1 MELTLKQQEGLRIA
15 VQRYKDREPYTA
27 ISGYAGAGKTTLVK
41 FIIAAL
47 GVNPQADVAYV
58 AFTGK
63 AATVLAK
70 KGCPNATTAHKLLY
84 KASMRSD
91 GSYYFKPVKK
101 GELQYKVIVV
111 DEVSM
116 LPKGMWERL
125 LKHKIYVIACGDPGQ
140 LPPIVADDD
149 NHVLDNPHVF
159 LDEIMRQAQDSEIIR
174 LSMWIREGKDIKN
187 FPCSKE
193 QVQIIEQKDVVSGMY
208 EWADQILCA
217 TNVRRNNIN
226 NEMRQRLGFGEAPEI
241 GDKIVSLSNHWDFFS
256 ERGNNVLT
264 NGSIGFL
271 KDFSLRN
278 VRLPYYISEKPIPYM
293 YSDIEIEGE
302 KDIFYYVPID
312 YNTLLKNEKSL
323 TPRQCYQMK
332 KNEAIDEV
340 APYDFAYAY
349 ALTVW
354 KAQGSEW
361 DKILGFEEW
370 HPSNAEEHKKFLYT
384 MATRAKEKLVIVRK

>member
-1 MELTLKQQEGLRIA
+1 
-15 VQRYKDREPYTA
+15 
-27 ISGYAGAGKTTLVK
+27 
-41 FIIAAL
+41 
-47 GVNPQADVAYV
+47 
-58 AFTGK
+58 
-63 AATVLAK
+63 
-70 KGCPNATTAHKLLY
+70 
-84 KASMRSD
+84 
-91 GSYYFKPVKK
+91 
-101 GELQYKVIVV
+101 
-111 DEVSM
+111 
-116 LPKGMWERL
+116 
-125 LKHKIYVIACGDPGQ
+125 
-140 LPPIVADDD
+140 
-149 NHVLDNPHVF
+149 
-159 LDEIMRQAQDSEIIR
+159 MRQAQDSEIIR

-193 QVQIIEQKDVVSGMY
+193 QVQVIEQKDVVSGMY

-217 TNVRRNNIN
+217 TNIRRNNIN
-226 NEMRQRLGFGEAPEI
+226 NEMRKRLGFGETPEI

-256 ERGNNVLT
+256 HKGDNVLT
-264 NGSIGFL
+264 NGSIGYL
-271 KDFSLRN
+271 KDFSLED
-278 VRLPYYISEKPIPYM
+278 VRLPYYISEKPITYM

-323 TPRQCYQMK
+323 TPQQCYQMK
-332 KNEAIDEV
+332 KNKSIDEV
-340 APYDFAYAY
+340 TPYDFAYAY